1 MSGLPYFELRKQVA
15 DMMTRLYNMHLTTTS
30 GGNISLRID
39 DNHFCITPSALDKA
53 NLRPELIAVSTMD
66 GVNLTPELTMSIES
80 EMHRTILAE
89 NPDVNAVVH
98 AHPVFSTL
106 YACSEEQVDTSL
118 TTEAW
123 FLLGRPAVAGLHK
136 QGSPELARDVADR
149 AKEARI
155 VLIKNHGVLAAGKDL
170 LSAFDGIE
178 VFENAAKLTF
188 YSTLLKK
195 AGGTVAPITEE
206 ILKSIRPDL

>member
-1 MSGLPYFELRKQVA
+1 MSGLPYFEQRKQVA
-15 DMMTRLYNMHLTTTS
+15 EMMTRLYNMHLTTTS

-39 DNHFCITPSALDKA
+39 ENHFCITPSALDKA

-66 GVNLTPELTMSIES
+66 GVNLTTELTMSIES

-149 AKEARI
+149 VKEARI
-155 VLIKNHGVLAAGKDL
+155 VLLKNHGVLATGKDL

-178 VFENAAKLTF
+178 VFENTAKLTF
-188 YSTLLKK
+188 YSTLLKNS
-195 AGGTVAPITEE
+195 GGTVSPITEE
-206 ILKSIRPDL
+206 VLNDIRPDL

>member
-1 MSGLPYFELRKQVA
+1 MSGLPYFEQRKQVA
-15 DMMTRLYNMHLTTTS
+15 EMMTRLYNMHLTTTS

-39 DNHFCITPSALDKA
+39 ENHFCITPSALDKA

-66 GVNLTPELTMSIES
+66 GVNLTTELTMSIES

-89 NPDVNAVVH
+89 NPDLNAVVH

-149 AKEARI
+149 VKEARI
-155 VLIKNHGVLAAGKDL
+155 VLLKNHGVLATGKDL

-178 VFENAAKLTF
+178 VFENTAKLTF
-188 YSTLLKK
+188 YSMLLKNS
-195 AGGTVAPITEE
+195 GGTVSPITEE
-206 ILKSIRPDL
+206 VLNDIRPDL